1 MYHMNLGDIIT
12 ALMKSETSSDLR
24 CFYALCNG
32 FGHTQVRV
40 ILQYSK
46 LKIEP
51 LMFIKNSFASP
62 LVFLLY
68 VPATCTTLK
77 NTAGLLHPQLNLS
90 VPDVFKV
97 VGWL

>member
-1 MYHMNLGDIIT
+1 
-12 ALMKSETSSDLR
+12 
-24 CFYALCNG
+24 
-32 FGHTQVRV
+32 
-40 ILQYSK
+40 
-46 LKIEP
+46 
-51 LMFIKNSFASP
+51 MFIKNSFASP

-77 NTAGLLHPQLNLS
+77 NTAGSLHPQLNLS